1 MDAHRFSR
9 AARIDILIG
18 TGFAFS
24 SSVSTI
30 FVSMY
35 LYRYLDG
42 IASLTVFNLGQFIL
56 MPLGFYC
63 AAFVA
68 RKAGNRS
75 ALGIGLGLFVA
86 FYGLLVLL
94 GERSSG
100 HLVALGVLS
109 GLANGFYWFPFNL
122 ITATVAEGADKGRFY
137 GVSAALA
144 SAANAI
150 GPLASTLA
158 ITLAPRPEAGY
169 TYLFA
174 SIVAVMAVMTF
185 AAFALPAEARSS
197 EPVKVMRYLRLRGAE
212 GRWRFALEASFLYG
226 LRDGANWSVMSIL
239 ILQGS
244 GGETVAG
251 YLAIGFAAFGIAAN
265 YLGGRTLKPRLYSAF
280 WLWGSIAALV
290 SAFAISLSPTLGGA
304 IASGVLWKAAEAL
317 VLIPFNA
324 AFLGSLARYIR
335 EEGGAAGRNVAAEV
349 ALNAGRAI
357 GVVAFL
363 VLSAFTPSYAQI
375 LFPALTFA
383 VPATWLVYRRYAR
396 DLASG

>member
-1 MDAHRFSR
+1 MESSRFSR

-24 SSVSTI
+24 SSVSTV

-42 IASLTVFNLGQFIL
+42 IASLTVFNLGQFVL
-56 MPLGFYC
+56 MPLGFYL
-63 AAFVA
+63 AALVA
-68 RKAGNRS
+68 RRAGNRS

-94 GERSSG
+94 GERSAG

-122 ITATVAEGADKGRFY
+122 ITAAVAEGSDKGRFY

-158 ITLAPRPEAGY
+158 ISLAPRPEAGY
-169 TYLFA
+169 SYLFA
-174 SIVAVMAVMTF
+174 SIVAVMAAMAL
-185 AAFALPAEARSS
+185 AAFALPAEAASS
-197 EPVKVMRYLRLRGAE
+197 ARVEVRRFLRLRGAE

-239 ILQGS
+239 ILQGA
-244 GGETVAG
+244 GGETAAG

-265 YLGGRTLKPRLYSAF
+265 YIVGRTLKPRGYSAF
-280 WLWGSIAALV
+280 WLWGSLAALA

-304 IASGVLWKAAEAL
+304 IASGTLWKAAEAL

-324 AFLGSLARYIR
+324 AFLGSLAHYIR
-335 EEGGAAGRNVAAEV
+335 EEGDAAGRNVAAEI

-357 GVVAFL
+357 GVSAFL
-363 VLSAFTPSYAQI
+363 VLSAFTPNYAQI
-375 LFPALTFA
+375 LFPALSFA
-383 VPATWLVYRRYAR
+383 VPATWLVFRRYAR
-396 DLASG
+396 EIGA